1 MVRNISRSAND
12 RGLNRRKTGSRA
24 EELLERSDSAILHN
38 QWLIARPAS
47 LGGIVHHYYY
57 GRFSRGFHAK
67 DDFFN
72 NISIFW
78 VKVGG
83 GFIEAEDLGLDD
95 QGPGD
100 AQAVS

>member
-1 MVRNISRSAND
+1 MVRNISRSANA
-12 RGLNRRKTGSRA
+12 RGLNRGKTGSGA

-38 QWLIARPAS
+38 QRLIAQPAG
-47 LGGIVHHYYY
+47 LGGIVRHYYY

-67 DDFFN
+67 DDLFN
-72 NISIFW
+72 NISSVM

-83 GFIEAEDLGLDD
+83 GFSEAEDLGLDD

-100 AQAVS
+100 A

>member
-1 MVRNISRSAND
+1 MLRNISRSANA
-12 RGLNRRKTGSRA
+12 RGLNRGKTGSGA

-67 DDFFN
+67 DDLFN
-72 NISIFW
+72 IIIVLL
-78 VKVGG
+78 VKVGS

-100 AQAVS
+100 V